1 MAKPRKKMLPKDFEE
16 LLKSGDLERLKAIF
30 DTCLIDARGG
40 YSKKVA
46 MAYNEC
52 PDELTRWLVNKGA
65 SVDEPDSFGDTPLHA
80 RAAHWNGSLAILL
93 ELGANIEA
101 TNHRLETP
109 LHKAASVG
117 NAKNVELLLAHGA
130 NADAR
135 DAAGLTPLAQALQSC
150 HNAKIVEMAQVA
162 EVLLSLTP
170 QSTPERPSFLSRLF
184 GKRTPGEGRDLSSLK
199 ASVVQIGTQ
208 FEFHRQGFNPDSV
221 DQASAALDRLY
232 QLFDVPPVPRR
243 IAYDGKSP
251 IVAKSPNWE
260 EAHQELWELLVPSS
274 GAAGTIQGE
283 VIRIS
288 GRLHLELYHD
298 GGANWDADYR
308 KMASSLLTLLGS
320 NCSLPFER
328 LEEARHIVSS
338 IQTANSDTRALCLM
352 AVEWVGLNPDP
363 LPLPKPN
370 YRR

>member
-1 MAKPRKKMLPKDFEE
+1 MAKPSKKMLPKDFEE

-30 DTCLIDARGG
+30 DTCLTDARGG

-46 MAYNEC
+46 IAYNEC
-52 PDELTRWLVNKGA
+52 PDELTRWLVNKGT
-65 SVDEPDSFGDTPLHA
+65 SVDEPDSYGDTPLHA
-80 RAAHWNGSLAILL
+80 RAAHWHGNLAILL

-101 TNHRLETP
+101 TNHSLETP

-130 NADAR
+130 NAYALN
-135 DAAGLTPLAQALQSC
+135 AAGLTPLAHALQTC

-162 EVLLSLTP
+162 EVLLSVTP
-170 QSTPERPSFLSRLF
+170 QPTPEKSSLLSWLF
-184 GKRTPGEGRDLSSLK
+184 GKRTAGEGPDMSALK

-221 DQASAALDRLY
+221 DQASAGLDRLY

-243 IAYDGKSP
+243 IAYDGQSP

-288 GRLHLELYHD
+288 GRIHLELYHE
-298 GGANWDADYR
+298 GGANWDADYS

-320 NCSLPFER
+320 NCALRVET
-328 LEEARHIVSS
+328 LEEARHIVRSVK
-338 IQTANSDTRALCLM
+338 TPDGDTQALCRM